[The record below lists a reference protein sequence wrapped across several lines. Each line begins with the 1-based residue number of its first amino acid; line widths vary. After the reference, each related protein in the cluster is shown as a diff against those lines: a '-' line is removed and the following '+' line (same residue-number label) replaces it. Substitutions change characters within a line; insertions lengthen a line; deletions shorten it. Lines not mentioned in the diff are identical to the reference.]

1 MSLFTLLRPV
11 YKRYI
16 GYRETRKN
24 EPRVGQPTARG
35 GIPPGEKSLLVDLN
49 PYVVLGSAVVGLL
62 VGLTGAGGGALMTP
76 MLILLFNVKPS
87 AAISSDLVAAV
98 VMRPVGSL
106 VHMRK
111 GTVNYRLVGWMCAGS
126 VPMAF
131 LGAYLLHLL
140 GASAGQ
146 QGASQQQYVELALGI
161 ALLGGTAAMLLRS
174 WLDHRSGQARTQA
187 IEALRVRPAVT
198 VAIGVVGGLV
208 VGMTSVGSGSLMIV
222 LLLFAYPAIRAG
234 QLVGTDLT
242 QAVPLTAAAAL
253 GALLFGHVQF
263 GLTTA
268 VIVGSV
274 PAVLVGS
281 LLSSRAPDKYI
292 RPVITFVIFA
302 SGLKYAG
309 MGTTALGWT
318 LCLVLLACGGY
329 SLARNKPWRARR
341 RGSETQASQD
351 SVESHASE
359 LAHRTGLWGEL
370 PRWCYAG
377 VRFRVSLGRL

>member
-1 MSLFTLLRPV
+1 MVAVLPS
-11 YKRYI
+11 
-16 GYRETRKN
+16 
-24 EPRVGQPTARG
+24 ARAARTSG
-35 GIPPGEKSLLVDLN
+35 GTGGRPPGEKSLLVDLN
-49 PYVVLGSAVVGLL
+49 PYVVLSSAVVGLL

-140 GASAGQ
+140 GAGAGQ
-146 QGASQQQYVELALGI
+146 QGASQQHVELALGI
-161 ALLGGTAAMLLRS
+161 ALLAGTAAMLLRS
-174 WLDHRSGQARTQA
+174 WLDQRSGQARTQA

-329 SLARNKPWRARR
+329 SLARSKFW
-341 RGSETQASQD
+341 RGSQAGSAPD
-351 SVESHASE
+351 PEPRRESE
-359 LAHRTGLWGEL
+359 LARRT
-370 PRWCYAG
+370 
-377 VRFRVSLGRL
+377 S